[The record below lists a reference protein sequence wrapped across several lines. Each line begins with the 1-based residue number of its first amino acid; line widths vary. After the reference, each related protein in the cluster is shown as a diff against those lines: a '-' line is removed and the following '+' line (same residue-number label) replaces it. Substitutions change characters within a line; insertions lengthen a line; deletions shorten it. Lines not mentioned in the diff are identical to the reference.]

1 MHGKITKNMPVF
13 LKNPYF
19 CSMLLEINN
28 LYFSHS
34 QEKTLFQNFNLKLD
48 EGKIIALAGESG
60 CGKST
65 LLSLIYGLHDWNQG
79 EILFEGR
86 KLMGPKGNL
95 VPGEAEMKFVA
106 QNFDL
111 MPYATVADNVGK
123 FISNINLVKKKE
135 KVLELLDVVG
145 LVEFA
150 DVLPKNLSGG
160 QQQRVAIARALSV
173 LPKLLLLDEPFSNLD
188 FARKIELREKLFRY
202 VKENN
207 ISLVIST
214 HELQDII
221 AWTDQIIV
229 LQNGRLIQNNSAEET
244 YKNPYNPYVAKLF
257 GEVNIFSEN
266 EISDL
271 SISRFFYYPHQIKT
285 SENGFEA
292 EVLESRFAGNH
303 YWNKIKFRNRE
314 MVMFST
320 HQLENSVQITF
331 ED

>member
-1 MHGKITKNMPVF
+1 
-13 LKNPYF
+13 
-19 CSMLLEINN
+19 MLLEINN

-34 QEKTLFQNFNLKLD
+34 QEKPLFQNLHLKLD

-65 LLSLIYGLHDWNQG
+65 LLSLIYGLLDWNEG
-79 EILFEGR
+79 EIIFDGR

-95 VPGEAEMKFVA
+95 VPGESDMKFVA

-123 FISNINLVKKKE
+123 FISNINLAKKKE

-150 DVLPKNLSGG
+150 NILPKYLSGG

-207 ISLVIST
+207 ISLLIST

-221 AWTDQIIV
+221 PWTDQIIV
-229 LQNGRLIQNNSAEET
+229 LQNGRLIQNDTAEET

-257 GEVNIFSEN
+257 GEVNIFTEK
-266 EISDL
+266 EISEL
-271 SISRFFYYPHQIKT
+271 GIIRFSYYPHQIKI
-285 SENGFEA
+285 SENGLPA

-303 YWNKIKFRNRE
+303 YWNKIRFKNKE
-314 MVMFST
+314 IVMFT
-320 HQLENSVQITF
+320 NHQLQDSIQIIF
-331 ED
+331 D

>member
-1 MHGKITKNMPVF
+1 MPVF
-13 LKNPYF
+13 CKNPYF
-19 CSMLLEINN
+19 CSMLLEIND
-28 LYFSHS
+28 LFFSHS
-34 QEKTLFQNFNLKLD
+34 QEKPLFQNFSLKL
-48 EGKIIALAGESG
+48 EKGKTVALAGESG

-79 EILFEGR
+79 EIIFEGR

-95 VPGEAEMKFVA
+95 VPGEADMKFVA

-123 FISNINLVKKKE
+123 FISNINLSKKKE
-135 KVLELLDVVG
+135 TVLELLDVVG
-145 LVEFA
+145 LVEYA
-150 DVLPKNLSGG
+150 NVLPKYLSGG

-207 ISLVIST
+207 ISLIIST

-221 AWTDQIIV
+221 PWTDQIVI
-229 LQNGRLIQNNSAEET
+229 LQSGRLIQNDTAEET

-257 GEVNIFSEN
+257 GEVNIFTEN
-266 EISDL
+266 EVSELGIT
-271 SISRFFYYPHQIKT
+271 RFFYYPHQIKV
-285 SENGFEA
+285 SENGFHA

-303 YWNKIKFRNRE
+303 YWNKIRFKNKE
-314 MVMFST
+314 IVMFSN
-320 HQLENSVQITF
+320 HQLQDSIQIIF
-331 ED
+331 E

>member
-65 LLSLIYGLHDWNQG
+65 LLSLIYGLHDLNQG

-123 FISNINLVKKKE
+123 FISNINLAKKKE

-229 LQNGRLIQNNSAEET
+229 LQHGRLIQNNTAEET

-257 GEVNIFSEN
+257 GEVNIFTDN

-271 SISRFFYYPHQIKT
+271 SISRFFYYPHQIKI

-320 HQLENSVQITF
+320 HQLENSVQIAF